1 MSNPVVLATAGY
13 DHKIRFWEANTG
25 ICSRTIRFQESQV
38 NCLAISPDK
47 SLIAAGGNPVIH
59 LFDVNSS
66 QEAPLITFDG
76 HAGNVTAVGFQ
87 AEGKWLFSSS
97 EDGTV
102 KIWDLRTPTPQRS
115 YEWGRPVDSVVL
127 HPNLA
132 ELISADRGGGVRF
145 WDLGSNTCSFELVP
159 VPDVGIRSVSIVSA
173 AAVAIVVAVVV
184 ALMLLTD

>member
-66 QEAPLITFDG
+66 QETPLVSFDG

-87 AEGKWLFSSS
+87 EEGKWLFSSS

-102 KIWDLRTPTPQRS
+102 KIWDLRTPTAQRS

-127 HPNLA
+127 HPNQA
-132 ELISADRGGGVRF
+132 ELISGDRGGGVRF
-145 WDLGSNTCSFELVP
+145 WELGSNTCSFELVP
-159 VPDVGIRSVSIVSA
+159 VPDVGIRSVSIVS
-173 AAVAIVVAVVV
+173 IAVVV
-184 ALMLLTD
+184 LCGF